1 MARTVRDPSARERII
16 EAARRAVASRGI
28 SGASMRVI
36 AAEAGVTTGFVTH
49 YFAGKQEVMEAML
62 DATNAAAARRVARVI
77 ATDKPALE
85 RVHRAAEEMLP
96 IDPER
101 REEWRVWAAVWSDA
115 SVGDTL
121 ANHYRDGWLGLR
133 RMLAGL
139 LAEAQEEEQLHDEVD
154 VEYRADRLVTLLAGI
169 GLLAGVEQP
178 ERARQ
183 LATQMLAEELAWLG
197 DTPPVT
203 APDS

>member
-16 EAARRAVASRGI
+16 DAARRAVAARGI

-62 DATNAAAARRVARVI
+62 DATNAAAARRVAGVI
-77 ATDKPALE
+77 ATDRPALE
-85 RVHRAAEEMLP
+85 RLHRAAEEMLP

-133 RMLAGL
+133 QMLAGL
-139 LAEAQEEEQLHDEVD
+139 LAEAQEEEQLDDEVD
-154 VEYRADRLVTLLAGI
+154 VEYRADRLVTVLAGI
-169 GLLAGVEQP
+169 GLLAGVERP

-183 LATQMLAEELAWLG
+183 LADQMLAEELAWLG
-197 DTPPVT
+197 DTPPVR
-203 APDS
+203 